1 MEGGSHFNFTI
12 NSKNES
18 CEHDTL
24 IFDRST
30 VASSLVEDF
39 GFVCEKYD
47 IMKKEILGHPLIA
60 TKLTLSFS
68 PTTIT

>member
-1 MEGGSHFNFTI
+1 MYLMRFFCNIQKYFSDEGECEDGGSHFNFTI

-39 GFVCEKYD
+39 GFVCE
-47 IMKKEILGHPLIA
+47 
-60 TKLTLSFS
+60 
-68 PTTIT
+68 